1 MNTVLSSA
9 RLTNPKYPRNEETM
23 KASEL
28 IYKIEKTGELDG
40 LFAGLYGKEAVGTQ
54 KKRYA
59 EAAGEFIKR
68 FGDGE
73 VSVFSV
79 PGRSEI
85 LGNHTDHQRG
95 RVIAA
100 AVNLDIIAIA
110 EKTDS
115 DTTTVVSRGFEPDV
129 VPAVP
134 GKPSPEGYYRSSAL
148 ISGMADGLLKRGYK
162 ISAFNAYTTSD
173 VFKGSGLSSSA
184 AFEVMIGTIQNHF
197 ANGGKISAPVIAE
210 IAKYSENV
218 WFNKPS
224 GLMDQT
230 ACSVGGFCF
239 IDFEDPSA
247 AKIKKL
253 GFSLSDAGY
262 RLCITNTGGNH
273 ADLNDDYSSVPA
285 EMKKVAA
292 LFGADVLRGVT
303 ADELIGKAAEIRQK
317 CGDRAF
323 LRAYHFI
330 NENERVGQAADLLG
344 SGDFPGFLKCIG
356 NSGNSSF
363 KWLQNV
369 YTPKNVGEQ
378 GLSLALAVSE
388 HVLKGSPRPTASR
401 VHGGGFAGTIQAFVP
416 DEYVSEYKK
425 TLESVFGPDSVYVL
439 NVRKDG
445 AVKLI

>member
-1 MNTVLSSA
+1 
-9 RLTNPKYPRNEETM
+9 M
-23 KASEL
+23 KSSEL
-28 IYKIEKTGELDG
+28 RNKLEKTGELDG
-40 LFAGLYGKEAVGTQ
+40 LLAGLYGAEAVETQ

-59 EAAGEFIKR
+59 GAAGEFIKL
-68 FGDGE
+68 FGDSE

-110 EKTDS
+110 AKTDS
-115 DTTTVVSRGFEPDV
+115 DTVTVVSRGFEPDV

-134 GKPSPEGYYRSSAL
+134 DKPDPKNFYRSSAL
-148 ISGMADGLLKRGYK
+148 ISGMADGFRRRGYK
-162 ISAFNAYTTSD
+162 TSAFNAYTTSD

-197 ANGGKISAPVIAE
+197 ANNGEIPAPVIAE
-210 IAKYSENV
+210 ISKYSENV

-224 GLMDQT
+224 GLVDQT
-230 ACSVGGFCF
+230 ACSVGEFCF
-239 IDFEDPSA
+239 IDFADPSA

-273 ADLNDDYSSVPA
+273 ADLNDDYSSVPG
-285 EMKKVAA
+285 EMRKVAA
-292 LFGADVLRGVT
+292 LFGAEILRGLTVG
-303 ADELIGKAAEIRQK
+303 DLIGRAAEIREK

-323 LRAYHFI
+323 LRAFHFV
-330 NENERVGQAADLLG
+330 NENERVGLAADCLG
-344 SGDFPGFLKCIG
+344 SGDLCGFLECIKS
-356 NSGNSSF
+356 SGNSSF
-363 KWLQNV
+363 RWLQNV
-369 YTPKNVGEQ
+369 YTPKNVSEQ

-388 HVLKGSPRPTASR
+388 YVLKDSPRPTACR
-401 VHGGGFAGTIQAFVP
+401 VHGGGFAGTTQAFVP
-416 DEYVSEYKK
+416 DEYVGKYKE
-425 TLESVFGPDSVYVL
+425 TLESVFGKDSVYVL